1 MAKENDSKL
10 KVCFIAPL
18 PPPYGGIANWM
29 AMLSRYL
36 SKEKE
41 SEITYSI
48 IDTSPKKRVT
58 EGRGLFKRIFGG
70 FFSLIKTS
78 YELKKGLKGSKPDCV
93 HITTSGSLGLLRDRT
108 VLKILKKK
116 KINSVYHIHFGRF
129 SELLNKNNWEEKL
142 LRFNFKLAGS
152 IVAIDQTTYQSLQI
166 AGFADKSYNIPNFIN
181 LKEITIN
188 KKIVEKKITFVGW
201 VIPAKGISELVK
213 AWKNIEYEVIREWE
227 LEIIGPYDKEY
238 VGTLDIGKNDHIFF
252 TGEVEHKKT
261 LENLSLSSAFV
272 LPSYTEGFP
281 NSVLEAMA
289 LGKTII
295 ATDVGAIPQM
305 LSDDCGILVKAR
317 DVAELKNALIKVMTE
332 NTDELGINALNKVK
346 NEYEISKVVEQ
357 YIKLWRKS
365 DVI

>member
-93 HITTSGSLGLLRDRT
+93 HITTSGSLGLLRDRA

-116 KINSVYHIHFGRF
+116 K
-129 SELLNKNNWEEKL
+129 
-142 LRFNFKLAGS
+142 
-152 IVAIDQTTYQSLQI
+152 
-166 AGFADKSYNIPNFIN
+166 
-181 LKEITIN
+181 
-188 KKIVEKKITFVGW
+188 
-201 VIPAKGISELVK
+201 
-213 AWKNIEYEVIREWE
+213 
-227 LEIIGPYDKEY
+227 
-238 VGTLDIGKNDHIFF
+238 
-252 TGEVEHKKT
+252 
-261 LENLSLSSAFV
+261 
-272 LPSYTEGFP
+272 
-281 NSVLEAMA
+281 
-289 LGKTII
+289 
-295 ATDVGAIPQM
+295 
-305 LSDDCGILVKAR
+305 
-317 DVAELKNALIKVMTE
+317 
-332 NTDELGINALNKVK
+332 
-346 NEYEISKVVEQ
+346 
-357 YIKLWRKS
+357 
-365 DVI
+365 